1 MDQLYRAKKNQI
13 KMVKTRGFVIE
24 PDEELLLTMTLPQ
37 IRSYYETKK
46 TDIRKAM
53 SRVYTKGD
61 VRLLVLYLECT
72 GKSNQLGQQ
81 AVTTFI
87 TETRQNDCQQ
97 GIIIAPCLP
106 TKEPNK
112 DVIEALK
119 KTTKSL
125 VQIFC
130 EIELNYD
137 ILSYVFQPRYEV
149 LSEEKAAEFFKIN
162 KIQPTQMPVIRSYD
176 PVAKY
181 LGLFPGTVLKE
192 YNTNLS
198 GETMVDEYITYS
210 IIQ

>member
-1 MDQLYRAKKNQI
+1 
-13 KMVKTRGFVIE
+13 
-24 PDEELLLTMTLPQ
+24 
-37 IRSYYETKK
+37 
-46 TDIRKAM
+46 
-53 SRVYTKGD
+53 
-61 VRLLVLYLECT
+61 LECT

-137 ILSYVFQPRYEV
+137 VLSYVYQPRYEV
-149 LSEEKAAEFFKIN
+149 LSEEQAAEFFKVN
-162 KIQPTQMPVIRSYD
+162 KIQPTQMPIIRSYD